1 MNHVWSQLKN
11 KIWQKAINFDS
22 IEELKKIIKQIFKK
36 DEGLRE
42 TIKRL
47 YESIP
52 DRIFTVIDR
61 NGRSCGY
68 LKEL

>member
-1 MNHVWSQLKN
+1 MNHVWSQVKD
-11 KIWQKAINFDS
+11 KIWEKAKKINS
-22 IEELKKIIKQIFKK
+22 IEELKKVIKQIFKK
-36 DEGLRE
+36 DERLQE